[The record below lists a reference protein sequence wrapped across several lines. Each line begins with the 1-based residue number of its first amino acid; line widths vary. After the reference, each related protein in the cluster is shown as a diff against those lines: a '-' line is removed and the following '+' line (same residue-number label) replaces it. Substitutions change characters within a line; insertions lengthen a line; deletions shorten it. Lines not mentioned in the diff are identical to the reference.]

1 MIEILILLMNLLV
14 TETDMSSLGNIAV
27 PVQDVT
33 YEAEF
38 TKEWQEAYYEVL
50 REVRLGNDDYEGNE
64 EYNNFSESYY
74 LYDIDKD
81 EVPELLVEY
90 GQSEAGY
97 YTEIYTY
104 ADGEAI
110 NLGEIGTGHTTLY
123 TWPNEN
129 AIMFYYAQ
137 MGVAQVNKVSIA
149 DGELVSEQIHEE
161 YIKPEED
168 EWYTDEQELVPGAAY
183 LYRYRTELDLPLV
196 VYDSMMNG
204 KELPFST
211 GGSVSNKEAKEI
223 LLSTIEE
230 DGMVYGIS
238 GDGFGGDTGYVS
250 FSTYC
255 EPGGA
260 AQFADAVLSVER
272 YTWADVNG
280 DGQDECIVDLA
291 EPEDDTWRQ
300 EIRTVLS
307 LQDDMVY
314 AYCLNYGSDTVLYE
328 DGIFCDEEY
337 GSAAYKI
344 CFNKDECFRYGAEPD
359 EKGKEVKWKT
369 L

>member
-1 MIEILILLMNLLV
+1 MIEILILIMNLLV
-14 TETDMSSLGNIAV
+14 TEVDMSQLGNITV
-27 PVQDVT
+27 PMHDVT

-38 TKEWQEAYYEVL
+38 AEEWQEAYYEVL
-50 REVRLGNDDYEGNE
+50 TEVRLGNDNYEGNE

-81 EVPELLVEY
+81 DIPELLVEY
-90 GQSEAGY
+90 GFDESSY
-97 YTEIYTY
+97 YAEIYTY
-104 ADGEAI
+104 ADGEVK
-110 NLGEIGTGHTTLY
+110 NLGEIGTGHTTFY
-123 TWPNEN
+123 TWPKEN
-129 AIMFYYAQ
+129 AMMFYYAQ
-137 MGVAQVNKVSIA
+137 MGVAQVDKISIA
-149 DGELVSEQIHEE
+149 DGELVSEKIHEE

-168 EWYTDEQELVPGAAY
+168 EWYTDEQELVPGALY
-183 LYRYRTELDLPLV
+183 LFNYDIASDLPLV
-196 VYDSMMNG
+196 VYDSIMNG

-250 FSTYC
+250 FSAYC

-260 AQFADAVLSVER
+260 AQFADAVLSVEA
-272 YTWADVNG
+272 YSWVDLNG

-307 LQDDMVY
+307 LQDEVVY
-314 AYCLNYGSDTVLYE
+314 AYCFNYDSDNVLYV
-328 DGIFCDEEY
+328 DGVFYDEEY

-344 CFNKDECFRYGAEPD
+344 CFNKDECFRYTAELSTRV
-359 EKGKEVKWKT
+359 KEANWKT
-369 L
+369 P